1 MSGISQ
7 ETAMDHNEAKQT
19 MAAERY
25 LLDEL
30 TPEEREAFEQHVF
43 DCPDC
48 AFDLRAGS
56 AFITEAR
63 AQLPELA
70 TQSYAP
76 VPQPKALPARKPRW
90 SSWLQPAFAVP
101 VFAVLL
107 ALIAYQ
113 NISVIPGLK
122 RAAEEPR
129 IVHSTAIHLGTRGS
143 AHTVVSADR
152 TEGLALSIELPQ
164 TSGYSSFVF
173 DLYDSHGKQ
182 VWTHAVTA
190 SAADS
195 ADDSIVSFVIPGSG
209 LLENSYTLEVSGST
223 PQNNRV
229 EIDRRVLDVQVN
241 H

>member
-1 MSGISQ
+1 
-7 ETAMDHNEAKQT
+7 MDHKEAIQD

-63 AQLPELA
+63 ALLPELTA
-70 TQSYAP
+70 QSPLTVAKPIPAP
-76 VPQPKALPARKPRW
+76 PRKSRW
-90 SSWLQPAFAVP
+90 SAWLQPAFAVP
-101 VFAVLL
+101 VFAALL

-113 NISVIPGLK
+113 NVSVIPGLK
-122 RAAEEPR
+122 RAAVEPR
-129 IVHSTAIHLGTRGS
+129 ILHSTAIHIGTRGS
-143 AHTVVSADR
+143 GHTAVTADR
-152 TEGLALSIELPQ
+152 TEGLALSFELPQ
-164 TSGYSSFVF
+164 SSAYSSYIF

-190 SAADS
+190 STSGS
-195 ADDSIVSFVIPGSG
+195 ADDAIVSFVIPGSG
-209 LLENSYTLEVSGST
+209 LLESSYTLEISGQT
-223 PQNNRV
+223 AQNTRV
-229 EIDRRVLDVQVN
+229 EIDRRVLDIQLN
-241 H
+241 Q

>member
-1 MSGISQ
+1 
-7 ETAMDHNEAKQT
+7 MDHNEAIQN

-30 TPEEREAFEQHVF
+30 TPEERDAFEQHVF

-63 AQLPELA
+63 VQLPELTA
-70 TQSYAP
+70 QSPMTVAK
-76 VPQPKALPARKPRW
+76 PKPTPPRRSRW
-90 SSWLQPAFAVP
+90 SLWLQPAFAVP

-107 ALIAYQ
+107 ALVAYQ

-122 RAAEEPR
+122 RAAIEPR
-129 IVHSTAIHLGTRGS
+129 IMHSTAIHLGTRGS
-143 AHTVVSADR
+143 AHTAITADR

-173 DLYDSHGKQ
+173 DLYDSQGKK

-190 SAADS
+190 AASDS

-209 LLENSYTLEVSGST
+209 LLESSYTLAVSGVT
-223 PQNNRV
+223 PQSTSV
-229 EIDRRVLDVQVN
+229 EVDRRILDVQFN